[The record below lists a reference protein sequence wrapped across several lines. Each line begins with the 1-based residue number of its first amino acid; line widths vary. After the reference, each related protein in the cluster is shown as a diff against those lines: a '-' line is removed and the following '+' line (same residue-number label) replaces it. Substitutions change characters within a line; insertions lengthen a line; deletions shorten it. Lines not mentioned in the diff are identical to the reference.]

1 MDVLSGSFRAK
12 PLVVRL
18 RNWVGEAVLSLPAL
32 WRLEAAGYSLRLI
45 GRGWARA
52 LFESQGWPLVAP
64 PAPLTGSVHV
74 LRELRRRLAAESPAF
89 ASWPR
94 AMLLTSSFSSALA
107 TRLAGFRLTGY
118 AADARSILLERA
130 YASPRVDHVAHAY
143 WHLVGLFLGEHKPFP
158 SALRPLD
165 PTPLQRRRAAERLA
179 SAGLSVGGFV
189 VLCPFSGQSDRASTK
204 VWPQFPELAWRL
216 SSRGVK
222 VLLCPGPGEE
232 RRARELFPGAIHFDG
247 LDLGEYGGI
256 LRKAHT
262 VVANDTGPGHLA
274 AAVGARLV
282 SVYGPAS
289 LACWAPL
296 GPRVRLIHQSDEW
309 PTLDAIRSA
318 VLA

>member
-1 MDVLSGSFRAK
+1 MEV

-45 GRGWARA
+45 GRVWAQA
-52 LFESQGWPLVAP
+52 LFEGQGWPLVAP
-64 PAPLTGSVHV
+64 PSPLTGSVHV
-74 LRELRRRLAAESPAF
+74 LRQLRRRLAAESPAF

-118 AADARSILLERA
+118 AAEARSILLERA
-130 YASPRVDHVAHAY
+130 YASPQVEHVAHAY

-158 SALRPLD
+158 HALRALE

-179 SAGLSVGGFV
+179 SAGLSTGEFV
-189 VLCPFSGQSDRASTK
+189 VLCPFSGQSDRAFTK
-204 VWPQFPELAWRL
+204 VWPQFPQLAWHL
-216 SSRGVK
+216 STRGLKIV
-222 VLLCPGPGEE
+222 LCPGPAEE
-232 RRARELFPGAIHFDG
+232 HRARELFPGAIHLDG
-247 LDLGEYGGI
+247 VDLGEYGAILGI
-256 LRKAHT
+256 AHT

-296 GPRVRLIHQSDEW
+296 GRRVRLIHGSDDW
-309 PTLDAIRSA
+309 PTLDAISSA